1 MKIGFAS
8 DLHIEFQP
16 LEIYNTEKAD
26 VLILAGD
33 IILASRL
40 YDKSERHFLG
50 DREFQ
55 CGSSDR
61 FHAFFQ
67 QVCEEFP
74 HVVYVFGNHES
85 YNDDIA
91 NTYSYIKE
99 KLSYL
104 KNLHVLE
111 KETFQLDDVTFICG
125 TMWTDFD
132 NNDEYGM
139 GLISRRM
146 NDFQIIKNSN
156 KRLPNDVWT
165 PTFTPQDAY
174 EDHQLFLKFAKNE
187 LNNDDNRKV
196 VMVTHHGPSKICIP
210 EKYKGYEFA
219 IMNPGYVSNLEDFI
233 LDHPKIRAWVCGHSH
248 RRLDAMIGSTNILM
262 NCRGY
267 AGMESMADTFEL
279 KYFEV

>member
-1 MKIGFAS
+1 MKVAYAG
-8 DLHIEFQP
+8 DLHVEFQP
-16 LEIYNTEKAD
+16 LEIHNTEKAD
-26 VLILAGD
+26 VLVLAGD

-74 HVVYVFGNHES
+74 HVIYILGNHES
-85 YNDDIA
+85 YHDDIA
-91 NTYSYIKE
+91 NTYSDLKQ

-104 KNLHVLE
+104 DNLHILE
-111 KETFQLDDVTFICG
+111 KETFKLNGVSFICG
-125 TMWTDFD
+125 SMWTDFNK
-132 NNDEYGM
+132 NNEYSM
-139 GLISRRM
+139 RMIERRM

-156 KRLPNDVWT
+156 RESKDGWT
-165 PTFTPQDAY
+165 SIWSALDAY
-174 EDHQLFLKFAKNE
+174 EDHQKFLEFALNE
-187 LNNDDNRKV
+187 LHNPDNQKV
-196 VMVTHHGPSKICIP
+196 VMVTHHCPSDICVP
-210 EKYKGYEFA
+210 EKYKGDTT
-219 IMNPGYVSNLEDFI
+219 MNPGYVSNLENFI
-233 LDHPKIRAWVCGHSH
+233 LNHPKIKTWVCGHSH
-248 RRLDAMIGSTNILM
+248 RRLDAMIGSTRILM

-267 AGMESMADTFEL
+267 KGREEMADYFEL

>member
-1 MKIGFAS
+1 MKIAYCS
-8 DLHIEFQP
+8 DLHIEFAP
-16 LEIYNTEKAD
+16 LEIHNTENAD
-26 VLILAGD
+26 VLVLAGD

-40 YDKSERHFLG
+40 YDKGERHFLG
-50 DREFQ
+50 NREFQ

-74 HVVYVFGNHES
+74 TVIYILGNHES

-104 KNLHVLE
+104 NNLHILE
-111 KETFQLDDVTFICG
+111 KETLRLEDVTFIAG
-125 TMWTDFD
+125 TMWTDF
-132 NNDEYGM
+132 NKNDPLAM
-139 GLISRRM
+139 QLIAHRM

-156 KRLPNDVWT
+156 GKRDKYLTSHWRPE
-165 PTFTPQDAY
+165 DAY
-174 EDHQLFLKFAKNE
+174 EDHQKFLEFAKNE
-187 LNNDDNRKV
+187 LSKEENMKV
-196 VMVTHHGPSKICIP
+196 VMVTHHCPSAICVP
-210 EKYKGYEFA
+210 EKYRGDKT
-219 IMNPGYVSNLEDFI
+219 MNPGYISNLEDFI
-233 LDHPKIRAWVCGHSH
+233 LDNPKIRNWICGHSH

-267 AGMESMADTFEL
+267 AGRESMADSFEL
-279 KYFEV
+279 KYFDI